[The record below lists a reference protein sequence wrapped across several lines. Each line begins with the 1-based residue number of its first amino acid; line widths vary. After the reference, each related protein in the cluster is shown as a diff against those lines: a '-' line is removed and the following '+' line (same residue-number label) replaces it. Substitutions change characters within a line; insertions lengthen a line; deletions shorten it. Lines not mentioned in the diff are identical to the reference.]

1 MNFDEAGVI
10 QLLTGIF
17 GSSHRGVDIGIGDD
31 GAVVKTSDRTVVT
44 NDVAVEGTHFQT
56 EWSNAFEI
64 GRKITAANLA
74 DVYAM
79 GGQPQY
85 LVVALTLTGEES
97 LEWIEELAQGIA
109 HEGNSCGAVV
119 VGGDLAKG
127 KNKSISITAVG
138 SVQVPI
144 KRSGA
149 QVGDEIYLS
158 SLPGWSAAGLAILQS
173 SITSGSEL
181 MGDSDFANHAV
192 SEFSAP
198 TLDYAEAVAFAS
210 SGAHSLTDI
219 SDAFVIQAKQ
229 MADASH
235 VTFEI
240 DQNLITKNI
249 EFESLKE
256 LADSLETDVWQWIFA
271 GGEDHVFL
279 ATGKNLNGFKVGKVI
294 EVIDGQ
300 SLTGIEM
307 KKAPDTWRHFQ

>member
-10 QLLTGIF
+10 QLLSSIF
-17 GSSHRGVDIGIGDD
+17 GSNHRGVDIGIGDD
-31 GAVVKTSDRTVVT
+31 GAVVKTSDRTVIT

-56 EWSNAFEI
+56 EWSSAFEI

-85 LVVALTLTGEES
+85 LVIALTLTGDES
-97 LEWIEELAQGIA
+97 LDWIEELAQGIA
-109 HEGNSCGAVV
+109 HEANCCGAVV

-138 SVQVPI
+138 SVQSPI

-149 QVGDEIYLS
+149 QVGDGIFLS

-173 SITSGSEL
+173 SINSGSEL
-181 MGDSDFANHAV
+181 IGDNDFATHAV

-198 TLDYAEAVAFAS
+198 TVDYTEAVAFAS
-210 SGAHSLTDI
+210 AGAHSLIDI

-229 MADASH
+229 MADASK

-240 DQNLITKNI
+240 DQELITKNI

-256 LADSLETDVWQWIFA
+256 LADLLKTDVWQWILA

-279 ATGKNLNGFKVGKVI
+279 ATGKNLKGFKVGTVI
-294 EVIDGQ
+294 KLIDGQ
-300 SLTGIEM
+300 SLTGVEM

>member
-17 GSSHRGVDIGIGDD
+17 GSNHRGVDIAIGDD
-31 GAVVKTSDRTVVT
+31 GAVVKTGDRTVIT

-56 EWSNAFEI
+56 EWSSAFEI

-79 GGQPQY
+79 GGLPQY
-85 LVVALTLTGEES
+85 LVVALTLAGDES
-97 LEWIEELAQGIA
+97 VDWIEELAQGIA

-127 KNKSISITAVG
+127 KNKSISITAIG
-138 SVQVPI
+138 NVQSPI

-149 QVGDEIYLS
+149 QVGDGIFLS

-181 MGDSDFANHAV
+181 ISDSDFANHAV

-198 TLDYAEAVAFAS
+198 TVDYVEAVAFAS

-229 MADASH
+229 MADASK

-240 DQNLITKNI
+240 DQELITKNV

-256 LADSLETDVWQWIFA
+256 LADSLGIDVWQWIFA

-279 ATGKNLNGFKVGKVI
+279 ATGENLNGFKVGRVI

-300 SLTGIEM
+300 SLTGVEM
-307 KKAPDTWRHFQ
+307 KKAPDAWRHFQ